1 MGHQGRSAAAR
12 LPAIKSNNRPIRA
25 GIRQRQVLRG
35 QGAHAAPPDARG
47 APPPGRLAL
56 RNWPVA
62 WRLFAVIVLAA
73 VMGLIFGGLQVSAA
87 VGQAGHY
94 ASVTKLALLGQKG
107 VALATVLEE
116 ERAETAMGLAA
127 NNGKSQALPKELSAW
142 YGPPASGGLSDSTMG
157 STGQVANEF
166 NQAAAGIDSS
176 YPANVRAQLATVQQ
190 DVINFLPELRSE
202 AWSAATAAPAG
213 GELGPVV
220 FYSLAL
226 ASIFQLDDTIALSS
240 GDPVL
245 VQDVQQLGA
254 LSRAT
259 DQLSLQRAIVWGTLA
274 NYGSTPAPYFGAN
287 AAQDMQQIEQTLLIS
302 EAQQSGYL
310 GTFQAAATPVQ
321 NQELLTTGF
330 QSHNARMQG
339 IESLIIE
346 QQSPDLTQSGL
357 SRAQAAASWNTTSAA
372 AVNEYGQLESQV
384 AQSIVDR
391 GEFLQNNAS
400 RAAWETSILT
410 GGFFLLVLL
419 AALLVARSVVSPLR
433 RLRAGALEV
442 AAVSLPERVKAIGEG
457 GEATDHAVTPINVPS
472 VDEIGQVARA
482 FDLVHQ
488 EAVRLAGNEAMLRG
502 NLNAMFVSLSRRS
515 QSLIERL
522 SRTID
527 ALELNED
534 DPERLS
540 SLFAMDHL
548 ITRMRRNSEN
558 LLVLAGYEGA
568 RKRMDPVQLADVAR
582 AATSEIEQYDRVVLN
597 VQTGIEISGQ
607 AATDI
612 VHLLAE
618 IIENATLYS
627 PRTTEVRVTA
637 QELATGGV
645 LIEVTDGGVG
655 ISETRLE
662 ELNWRLEHP
671 PVIDVSASRHM
682 GLFAVAHLA
691 ARHGIR
697 VRLRASSPR
706 GLAAMAW
713 LPATV
718 AKAGGGWYGDRVRRL
733 GGRPI
738 DAWQAGDEERNGAGR
753 RSDGFPA
760 PARASGQA
768 LLPQAQPFA
777 SASGQQPLPTRV
789 QPARVAASQS
799 TTTGQETVQSN
810 TVRPASNWFRPRPA
824 TSGQVAW
831 QGTGREQA
839 VPVQPGWAAPRPASG
854 GMTTAGLP
862 SRVPQASRASSDRQP
877 DSRDSGRPEAMTS
890 PLASPHGSGPI
901 PPVPPA
907 STPRNAPLPQRSPEA
922 ARSRLAGF
930 QRGARRAEE
939 RIPRAG
945 EGAER

>member
-1 MGHQGRSAAAR
+1 MGHQGQTAAAR
-12 LPAIKSNNRPIRA
+12 LPAVKSNSRTISA
-25 GIRQRQVLRG
+25 AIRQRQVLRG

-47 APPPGRLAL
+47 TPPRGRLAL
-56 RNWPVA
+56 RNWPVS

-87 VGQAGHY
+87 VGQANHY
-94 ASVTKLALLGQKG
+94 ASVTKLALLGQRG

-116 ERAETAMGLAA
+116 ERAETAMGLGAS
-127 NNGKSQALPKELSAW
+127 NGKSQALPKELSAW

-157 STGQVANEF
+157 STGQVANAF
-166 NQAAAGIDSS
+166 NEAAAGIDTS
-176 YPANVRAQLATVQQ
+176 YPANVRARLATVQQ
-190 DVINFLPELRSE
+190 DVINFLPEMRSE

-240 GDPVL
+240 GDPAL
-245 VQDVQQLGA
+245 VADVQQLGA

-259 DQLSLQRAIVWGTLA
+259 DQLSLQRAIVWATLS
-274 NYGSTPAPYFGAN
+274 NYGSSPAPYSRAN
-287 AAQDMQQIEQTLLIS
+287 AVQDMQQIGQTLLTS

-310 GTFQAAATPVQ
+310 GTFEAAATPVQ
-321 NQELLTTGF
+321 NQVLLTTGF
-330 QSHNARMQG
+330 QKPNAKMQG
-339 IESLIIE
+339 IESLIIG
-346 QQSPDLTQSGL
+346 QQSPNL
-357 SRAQAAASWNTTSAA
+357 SQFGYHRTTAAAKWNTTSAT
-372 AVNEYGQLESQV
+372 AVDQYGQLESQV

-391 GEFLQNNAS
+391 SKLLQDHAS
-400 RAAWETSILT
+400 RTAWETSILT

-457 GEATDHAVTPINVPS
+457 GEAADLAVTPINVPS
-472 VDEIGQVARA
+472 IDEIGQVARA

-527 ALELNED
+527 TLELKED

-568 RKRMDPVQLADVAR
+568 RKRIDPVQLADVAR
-582 AATSEIEQYDRVVLN
+582 AATSEIEQYERVVLN
-597 VQTGIEISGQ
+597 IQPGIEISGQ

-627 PRTTEVRVTA
+627 PRTTEVRVTG

-697 VRLRASSPR
+697 VRLRPSSPR
-706 GLAAMAW
+706 GLSAMAW
-713 LPATV
+713 LPGTV
-718 AKAGGGWYGDRVRRL
+718 AKAGGAWYGDRVRRL
-733 GGRPI
+733 GGRPV
-738 DAWQAGDEERNGAGR
+738 DAWQPT
-753 RSDGFPA
+753 SS
-760 PARASGQA
+760 ASGQA
-768 LLPQAQPFA
+768 LLSQAQP
-777 SASGQQPLPTRV
+777 SAGPSGQQPLPTRV
-789 QPARVAASQS
+789 QPARAAAPQS
-799 TTTGQETVQSN
+799 PTTGQETVQSN
-810 TVRPASNWFRPRPA
+810 TVRPTSNWFRPRQA
-824 TSGQVAW
+824 THGQATHGQVSW
-831 QGTGREQA
+831 QGTARDQA
-839 VPVQPGWAAPRPASG
+839 APVPPGWAAPRPASG

-862 SRVPQASRASSDRQP
+862 SRIPQASRASSDRQP
-877 DSRDSGRPEAMTS
+877 NSRDSSRPEAVTA
-890 PLASPHGSGPI
+890 PLASPYDSGSFST
-901 PPVPPA
+901 VPPA
-907 STPRNAPLPQRSPEA
+907 TAPRNQPLPQWSPEA

-930 QRGARRAEE
+930 QRGARRAEG

>member
-1 MGHQGRSAAAR
+1 MGHQGQPAAAR
-12 LPAIKSNNRPIRA
+12 LPAVKSNSRTINA
-25 GIRQRQVLRG
+25 AIRQRQVLRG
-35 QGAHAAPPDARG
+35 QGAHAARPDARG
-47 APPPGRLAL
+47 TPPPGRLAL

-87 VGQAGHY
+87 VGQASHY
-94 ASVTKLALLGQKG
+94 ASVTKLALLGQRG

-116 ERAETAMGLAA
+116 ERAETAMGLGAS
-127 NNGKSQALPKELSAW
+127 NGTSQALPKELSAW

-157 STGQVANEF
+157 STGQVADAF

-190 DVINFLPELRSE
+190 DVINFLPEMRSE

-240 GDPVL
+240 GDPAL
-245 VQDVQQLGA
+245 VADVQQLGA

-259 DQLSLQRAIVWGTLA
+259 DQLSLQRAIVWATLA
-274 NYGSTPAPYFGAN
+274 NYGSSPAPYSGAN
-287 AAQDMQQIEQTLLIS
+287 AAQDMQQIEQTLLTS

-310 GTFQAAATPVQ
+310 GTFEAAATPAQ
-321 NQELLTTGF
+321 NQVLLTTGF
-330 QSHNARMQG
+330 QEPNAKMQG

-346 QQSPDLTQSGL
+346 QQSPNLGQFGYHRTT
-357 SRAQAAASWNTTSAA
+357 AAAKWDATSTT
-372 AVNEYGQLESQV
+372 AVDQYGQLESQV

-391 GEFLQNNAS
+391 SKLLQDDAS

-419 AALLVARSVVSPLR
+419 AALFVARSVVSPLR

-457 GEATDHAVTPINVPS
+457 GEAADLAVTPINVPS
-472 VDEIGQVARA
+472 IDEIGQVARA

-527 ALELNED
+527 TLELNED

-540 SLFAMDHL
+540 SLFTMDHL

-568 RKRMDPVQLADVAR
+568 RKRIDPVQLADVAR

-597 VQTGIEISGQ
+597 IQPGIEISGQ

-627 PRTTEVRVTA
+627 PRTTEVRVTG
-637 QELATGGV
+637 QELVTGGV

-697 VRLRASSPR
+697 VRLRPSSPR

-718 AKAGGGWYGDRVRRL
+718 AKAGGAWYGDRSRRL
-733 GGRPI
+733 GGRPV
-738 DAWQAGDEERNGAGR
+738 DA
-753 RSDGFPA
+753 SSS
-760 PARASGQA
+760 ASGQA
-768 LLPQAQPFA
+768 LLSQAQPSA
-777 SASGQQPLPTRV
+777 WASGQQPLPTRM
-789 QPARVAASQS
+789 QPARAAAPQS
-799 TTTGQETVQSN
+799 PTTGRETVQSN
-810 TVRPASNWFRPRPA
+810 TVRPTSNWFQSLQA
-824 TSGQVAW
+824 THGQVSW
-831 QGTGREQA
+831 QGTGRDQA
-839 VPVQPGWAAPRPASG
+839 APVPPGWAAPRPTSG
-854 GMTTAGLP
+854 GTTTAGLP
-862 SRVPQASRASSDRQP
+862 SRVPQASRASSDRRP
-877 DSRDSGRPEAMTS
+877 NSWDSGRPEAVTA
-890 PLASPHGSGPI
+890 PLASPYESGSLPT
-901 PPVPPA
+901 VPPA
-907 STPRNAPLPQRSPEA
+907 TAPRNKALPQRSPEA

-930 QRGARRAEE
+930 QSGARRAEG